1 MNNRRDKR
9 YLDTSQDVVEVMTVV
24 TGKPLQ
30 LKTAKRKVYAGTN
43 QTNMIG
49 PVAVPPAKDQWK
61 ATFGE
66 KKTLLGHARFAVGGP
81 TEGLQ
86 LVSDGEKAP
95 HHRKRQDD
103 DVEPVAF
110 HSNSTDFW
118 GEIIHSFNISAC
130 CEQTTLDPACAY
142 ACILAEIPYA
152 GVVPTE
158 AMKVEL
164 REQLIM
170 KVMDGFTDE
179 SNETLYDPMAVS
191 AMTVDKKPA
200 DKKRPHGTAT
210 ETPPFKKPKPTVPS
224 DTVPAT
230 VTGGASSK
238 GAGTHKIL
246 KTPPSTVPAGE
257 EPPKTGN
264 KGPDAGGSMQRKIE
278 QLLKAAAGTGN
289 GAKSED
295 DDQGGEES
303 GGEDITMPF

>member
-1 MNNRRDKR
+1 LNNRRDKR

-30 LKTAKRKVYAGTN
+30 LKTAKRKFYAGTN

-66 KKTLLGHARFAVGGP
+66 KKTLLGHMRFAVGGP

-86 LVSDGEKAP
+86 LGSDGATAP
-95 HHRKRQDD
+95 HNRKRQDD
-103 DVEPVAF
+103 DVEPVAY

-118 GEIIHSFNISAC
+118 GEIIHSFNIGAC
-130 CEQTTLDPACAY
+130 CEQTTLDPALAY

-179 SNETLYDPMAVS
+179 TNITLYDPMAVS
-191 AMTVDKKPA
+191 AMFVDKKPA
-200 DKKRPHGTAT
+200 DKNHGTCYQKRPLSHGTTT

-238 GAGTHKIL
+238 GAGTHKIP
-246 KTPPSTVPAGE
+246 KTPPSTVPAG
-257 EPPKTGN
+257 
-264 KGPDAGGSMQRKIE
+264 
-278 QLLKAAAGTGN
+278 
-289 GAKSED
+289 KSHRRRVTKD
-295 DDQGGEES
+295 LMLVVACRGRLS
-303 GGEDITMPF
+303 SS

>member
-1 MNNRRDKR
+1 M
-9 YLDTSQDVVEVMTVV
+9 DTSQDVVELMTVL

-49 PVAVPPAKDQWK
+49 PVAVPLAKDQWK
-61 ATFGE
+61 ATFAE
-66 KKTLLGHARFAVGGP
+66 KKTLLGHARFAVGGA

-86 LVSDGEKAP
+86 LGSDGAP
-95 HHRKRQDD
+95 VRDARKRQDD
-103 DVEPVAF
+103 DLEPVAY
-110 HSNSTDFW
+110 HANSTDFW
-118 GEIIHSFNISAC
+118 GEIIHSFNIGAC
-130 CEQTTLDPACAY
+130 FDQTTLDPALAY

-191 AMTVDKKPA
+191 GMTVDKKPA
-200 DKKRPHGTAT
+200 DQILKRPHGTAT

-224 DTVPAT
+224 VPAI

-246 KTPPSTVPAGE
+246 KTPTSTVPAGE
-257 EPPKTGN
+257 EPPKKGN
-264 KGPDAGGSMQRKIE
+264 KGPDDGGSMQRKIE
-278 QLLKAAAGTGN
+278 QLLLVAAGES
-289 GAKSED
+289 AKSED

-303 GGEDITMPF
+303 GGVTMDIA

>member
-1 MNNRRDKR
+1 MNTRRER
-9 YLDTSQDVVEVMTVV
+9 VHVDTSQDVVELMTVL

-49 PVAVPPAKDQWK
+49 PVAVPAAKDQWK
-61 ATFGE
+61 ATFAE
-66 KKTLLGHARFAVGGP
+66 KKILLGHARFAVGGA

-86 LVSDGEKAP
+86 LGSDGAP
-95 HHRKRQDD
+95 VKGAHKRADD
-103 DVEPVAF
+103 DLEPVAY
-110 HSNSTDFW
+110 HANSTDFW
-118 GEIIHSFNISAC
+118 GEIIHSFDIGAVFD
-130 CEQTTLDPACAY
+130 QTTLDPALAY
-142 ACILAEIPYA
+142 ACILAEIPFA

-158 AMKVEL
+158 AMKVGL

-191 AMTVDKKPA
+191 AMTVDKKAA

-210 ETPPFKKPKPTVPS
+210 ETPPFKRPKPTVPS

-246 KTPPSTVPAGE
+246 KTPTSTVPAGE
-257 EPPKTGN
+257 EPPKKGN

-278 QLLKAAAGTGN
+278 QLLLAAAGIGN

-303 GGEDITMPF
+303 GGEDMPI

>member
-1 MNNRRDKR
+1 M
-9 YLDTSQDVVEVMTVV
+9 DTSQDVVELMTVV

-49 PVAVPPAKDQWK
+49 PVAVPVAKDQWK
-61 ATFGE
+61 ATFAE
-66 KKTLLGHARFAVGGP
+66 KKTLLGHARFAVGGA

-86 LVSDGEKAP
+86 LGSDGAP
-95 HHRKRQDD
+95 VKGAHKRDD
-103 DVEPVAF
+103 DDLEPVAY
-110 HSNSTDFW
+110 HANSTDFW
-118 GEIIHSFNISAC
+118 GEIIHSFNIGAVFD
-130 CEQTTLDPACAY
+130 QTTLDPALAY
-142 ACILAEIPYA
+142 ACILAEIPFA

-158 AMKVEL
+158 AMKVGL
-164 REQLIM
+164 REQLIR

-191 AMTVDKKPA
+191 GMTVDKKPA
-200 DKKRPHGTAT
+200 DQILKRPHGTAT
-210 ETPPFKKPKPTVPS
+210 ETTPFKKPKPTVPS

-246 KTPPSTVPAGE
+246 KTPTSTVPAGE
-257 EPPKTGN
+257 EPPKKGN
-264 KGPDAGGSMQRKIE
+264 KGPDDGGSMQRKIE
-278 QLLKAAAGTGN
+278 QLLLVAAGES
-289 GAKSED
+289 AKSED

-303 GGEDITMPF
+303 GGVTMDIA

>member
-1 MNNRRDKR
+1 
-9 YLDTSQDVVEVMTVV
+9 MTVL

-49 PVAVPPAKDQWK
+49 PVAVPLAKDQWK
-61 ATFGE
+61 ATFAE
-66 KKTLLGHARFAVGGP
+66 KKTLLGHARFAVGGA
-81 TEGLQ
+81 TEGLLQ
-86 LVSDGEKAP
+86 LGSDGG
-95 HHRKRQDD
+95 RKRQDD
-103 DVEPVAF
+103 DLEPVAY
-110 HSNSTDFW
+110 HANSADFW
-118 GEIIHSFNISAC
+118 GEIIHSFNIGAIFD
-130 CEQTTLDPACAY
+130 QTTLDPALAY
-142 ACILAEIPYA
+142 ACILAEIPFA

-200 DKKRPHGTAT
+200 DKKRPHGTAN

-230 VTGGASSK
+230 VTGRASSK

-278 QLLKAAAGTGN
+278 QLLLAAAGTGN

>member
-1 MNNRRDKR
+1 MNTRRER
-9 YLDTSQDVVEVMTVV
+9 VHVDTSQDVVELMTVL

-49 PVAVPPAKDQWK
+49 PVAVPLAKDQWK
-61 ATFGE
+61 ATFAE
-66 KKTLLGHARFAVGGP
+66 KKTLLGHARFAVGGA

-86 LVSDGEKAP
+86 LGSDGAP
-95 HHRKRQDD
+95 VKGAHKRADD
-103 DVEPVAF
+103 DLEPVAY
-110 HSNSTDFW
+110 HANSTDFW
-118 GEIIHSFNISAC
+118 GEIIHSFNIGAVFD
-130 CEQTTLDPACAY
+130 QTTLDPALAY
-142 ACILAEIPYA
+142 ACILAEIPFA

-158 AMKVEL
+158 AMKVGL
-164 REQLIM
+164 REQLIR

-200 DKKRPHGTAT
+200 DKILKRPHGTAT

-230 VTGGASSK
+230 V
-238 GAGTHKIL
+238 
-246 KTPPSTVPAGE
+246 PAGE
-257 EPPKTGN
+257 EPPKKGN

-278 QLLKAAAGTGN
+278 QLLLVAAGDKS

-303 GGEDITMPF
+303 GGEDMPI